1 MRWLLALTVLFM
13 ARTSALPDQ
22 TSTDAAR
29 ALAQPYAQVGFEVL
43 RDVTAEHPHSNA
55 FISPTSIAVALA
67 MTANGAEGATR
78 DAILSV
84 LHTRGQSTAAFNAA
98 NRALAEEIGNTAAV
112 QLSIANAIWVQEG
125 IPIEPA
131 FRQVLESEYL
141 AAAENLDFRTPAA
154 ANTINAWV
162 AKHTNDRIKKLL
174 DNIDPAT
181 VTMLTNAIAFK
192 GKWTAP
198 FDAKNTQP
206 HDFKTA
212 AGQVRKVP
220 MMKRSGQYSY
230 SNANGLESIQ
240 LPYADGTFAMYVV
253 LPQDETRMRS
263 FLDQLTPGS
272 FTTLTSSLTAQK
284 GTIELPRFTLEYSAT
299 LNSILRKLGM
309 GPAFDTGANFQ
320 GINKMRPLQISEVRH
335 ASFLR
340 VDEEGTEAAA
350 ATGVGI
356 RAAAVRVEPPPFH
369 MVVDHPFFLAIRDER
384 NGQVLFTGMIANPE
398 S

>member
-1 MRWLLALTVLFM
+1 MRWLLALTVLLM
-13 ARTSALPDQ
+13 SRTSALPDE
-22 TSTDAAR
+22 TLTDAAR
-29 ALAQPYAQVGFEVL
+29 ALAQPYAQFGFEVL
-43 RDVTAEHPHSNA
+43 RDVTAERPHSNA

-84 LHTRGQSTAAFNAA
+84 LHSSGSTAAFNAA
-98 NRALAEEIGNTAAV
+98 NRALADEIAKTTAI
-112 QLSIANAIWVQEG
+112 QLAIANAIWVQEG
-125 IPIEPA
+125 VSVEPA
-131 FRQVLESEYL
+131 FRQVLESQYR
-141 AAAENLDFRTPAA
+141 AAAENLNFRTPAA

-162 AKHTNDRIKKLL
+162 AKNTNDRIKKLV

-181 VTMLTNAIAFK
+181 ITMLTNAIAFK
-192 GKWTAP
+192 GNWTAQ

-220 MMKRSGQYSY
+220 MMKRNGQYSY
-230 SNANGLESIQ
+230 SNANGLESIR

-253 LPQDETRMRS
+253 LPQDEARMRS
-263 FLDQLTPGS
+263 FLDQVTSDS
-272 FTTLTSSLTAQK
+272 FSKLVSSLAAQK

-320 GINKMRPLQISEVRH
+320 GINKTRPLQISEIRH
-335 ASFLR
+335 ASFLK

-356 RAAAVRVEPPPFH
+356 RASAMRVEPPPFH

-384 NGQVLFTGMIANPE
+384 NGQVLFTGMIANPA